1 MPGRKPRQDVPPID
15 STPGV
20 PQRCVVDTNVAVTAN
35 GKHGGV
41 SAGCAAASAR
51 ALAKVMQ
58 SGHVFVDAGRLIVKE
73 YRQNL
78 SASGEPGP
86 GDAFL
91 RWLLTHEWGSERV
104 TRVMITCTDDG
115 QDFLESPA
123 PPHGVSY
130 DPSDRKF
137 LAVAAAH
144 PDHPPILQSADSKW
158 WGWRE
163 SLSAAGVHL
172 HFLCAEEI
180 AVKHKEKMGR

>member
-1 MPGRKPRQDVPPID
+1 LPGRKPRQDVPRTD

-20 PQRCVVDTNVAVTAN
+20 PHRCVVDTNVAVTAN

-41 SAGCAAASAR
+41 SAGCAAASGR
-51 ALAKVMQ
+51 ALATIMGA
-58 SGHVFVDAGRLIVKE
+58 GHVFVDAGGLIVKE
-73 YRQNL
+73 YMRNL
-78 SASGEPGP
+78 RASGEPGP

-91 RWLLTHEWGSERV
+91 RWVLTHEWNSQWV
-104 TRVMITCTDDG
+104 TRVEITCTDDG
-115 QDFLESPA
+115 HDFLETPA
-123 PPHGVSY
+123 PPDGLDY

-163 SLSAAGVHL
+163 SLSADGVHL
-172 HFLCAEEI
+172 HFLCGEEI
-180 AVKHKEKMGR
+180 AVKHEEKMGR